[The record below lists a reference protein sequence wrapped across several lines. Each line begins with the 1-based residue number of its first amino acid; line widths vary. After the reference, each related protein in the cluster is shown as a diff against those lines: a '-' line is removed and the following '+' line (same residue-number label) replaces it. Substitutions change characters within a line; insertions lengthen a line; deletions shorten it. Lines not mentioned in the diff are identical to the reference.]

1 MNDLWVRYDN
11 ESGKIHASGSEHNT
25 DLIGSYAR
33 IDLFTAKDFIEGT
46 KRTSD
51 YIAVPNPGDPDS
63 ITLESI
69 LEERMDTDITKSI
82 YQIEKGLFPEDEN
95 CVIEQHD
102 THWKISLS
110 DNIRSMLKNNDYFK
124 KKVYNLYFTQENDPN
139 VLLASHQIKVA
150 DLIQQDIVI
159 DSIDTSV
166 CKRKDVS
173 VFAYRLFDTYKH
185 VVKQ

>member
-1 MNDLWVRYDN
+1 MNDLWVRYDA
-11 ESGKIHASGSEHNT
+11 ESGKIHAIGSEHNT
-25 DLIGSYAR
+25 ELLGSYAR
-33 IDLFTAKDFIEGT
+33 IDFFTAKDFIEGT
-46 KRTSD
+46 KRTAD

-63 ITLESI
+63 ITLEST
-69 LEERMDTDITKSI
+69 LEEKMDYDISKSI
-82 YQIEKGLFPEDEN
+82 YQIEKGYFAEGEN
-95 CVIEQHD
+95 CVIQQYD

-110 DNIRSMLKNNDYFK
+110 EDIRNMLKNNDYFK

-139 VLLASHQIKVA
+139 VLLASHQIKVS
-150 DLIQQDIVI
+150 DLIDGDILI

-185 VVKQ
+185 VVQE